1 MRNLMLGF
9 ILVASSAAAQDG
21 FRETDIKLTK
31 DELTTYLSGQ
41 VLSFYNDGIS
51 TYQADGVFTYQYSA
65 DGKKVPGVYEV
76 KDDSSVCTVFANGFE
91 RCDYVVQ
98 AGARYALIVENGD
111 RYPVKT
117 RKAIE

>member
-1 MRNLMLGF
+1 MRKLIFGF
-9 ILVASSAAAQDG
+9 ILIASSAVAQDG
-21 FRETDIKLTK
+21 FRDTDIRLTK
-31 DELTTYLSGQ
+31 EDLTTYLSGQ

-65 DGKKVPGVYEV
+65 EGNKVPGTYEV
-76 KDDSSVCTVFANGFE
+76 MEDSRVCTVFANGFG

-98 AGARYALIVENGD
+98 AGTGHVLIIENGD

-117 RKAIE
+117 REAIE